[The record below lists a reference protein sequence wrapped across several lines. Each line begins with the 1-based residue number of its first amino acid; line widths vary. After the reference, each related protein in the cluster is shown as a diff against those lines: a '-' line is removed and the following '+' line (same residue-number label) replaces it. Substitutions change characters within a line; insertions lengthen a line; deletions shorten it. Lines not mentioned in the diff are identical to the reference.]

1 MRQIPKCG
9 KKSVQALAQ
18 AGLRS
23 LDQVLAQ
30 DPRALERVVNKA
42 FPHGN
47 HLHDAI
53 RSLPCA
59 MALHIER
66 ANDARGGVVNV
77 EVTFSASAPP
87 PSDEAEAGVT
97 ESSRRWTAHLIVG
110 TTWNDELLHNERI
123 VQRGPGPDN
132 VEAGVPVTRSVA
144 LTSAPPAGQEVTI
157 VATLM
162 FDKCVGRDA
171 DAVLRVRAAGFVG
184 GGGTPIGRRVG
195 AIGGNA
201 ANVVSPSGRH
211 RVAAGKENNL
221 SPAFC
226 RLMAAPPAAPKPVP
240 RAIWTE
246 PLISETATLGV
257 GPGRSHAPPPVDAF
271 EDVTEWNPSGTLRP
285 APVDAD
291 DGWGGSGDD
300 DDAIGPG
307 GDLPWGGAD
316 AHSGPPPMHEPPPP
330 VIVIDDDDAGHE
342 RGRLRREPRRD
353 PAKRARSAVVAA
365 EPSTPVPDDAGFTD
379 PTSGLTLDLL
389 CDDW

>member
-9 KKSVQALAQ
+9 KKSVQALAE

-77 EVTFSASAPP
+77 EVTFSASAP

-257 GPGRSHAPPPVDAF
+257 GSGRSHAPPPVDAF

-307 GDLPWGGAD
+307 GDLSWGGAD

>member
-9 KKSVQALAQ
+9 KKSVQALAE

-87 PSDEAEAGVT
+87 SDEAEAVVT

-201 ANVVSPSGRH
+201 ANVVSPSGR
-211 RVAAGKENNL
+211 AAG
-221 SPAFC
+221 
-226 RLMAAPPAAPKPVP
+226 
-240 RAIWTE
+240 
-246 PLISETATLGV
+246 
-257 GPGRSHAPPPVDAF
+257 PGNFR
-271 EDVTEWNPSGTLRP
+271 R
-285 APVDAD
+285 
-291 DGWGGSGDD
+291 
-300 DDAIGPG
+300 IGPS
-307 GDLPWGGAD
+307 PPGAGRR
-316 AHSGPPPMHEPPPP
+316 SC
-330 VIVIDDDDAGHE
+330 AG
-342 RGRLRREPRRD
+342 
-353 PAKRARSAVVAA
+353 
-365 EPSTPVPDDAGFTD
+365 
-379 PTSGLTLDLL
+379 
-389 CDDW
+389 